1 MFHLEQCINKCSKD
15 AKCLAVNYE
24 TGLCVLFSH
33 SADSKPGKRRLILG
47 LIQNIQILR
56 MVNRFIKTIH
66 MMENILQHYI
76 RRNKLE

>member
-24 TGLCVLFSH
+24 TGLCVLFSD

-56 MVNRFIKTIH
+56 VVSLKRI
-66 MMENILQHYI
+66 NI
-76 RRNKLE
+76 